1 MRVEN
6 GFTAVNTEHAIR
18 LEGVGKM
25 YRVFGSRSA
34 NLVDALGL
42 SRLLPTRRVRY
53 QEFWALRGI
62 DLELEQGSRLGIIGR
77 NGAGKTTLLK
87 LITGAVAP
95 TEGAIETR
103 GTVQALLEASAG
115 LHPEFTGRE
124 NIRAALTYQG
134 LNNRQIRAAE
144 EDIADFTELESF
156 LDQPFRTYSLGMQSR
171 LGFAI
176 ATTVEPEILIVDEV
190 LGAGDAYFMTKSI
203 GRMSRLIDRGA
214 SVLLVS
220 HALEHVLRFCSE
232 AIWLERGQIVERGPA
247 LEVVKSYSEF
257 IRVLEDRKLRARN
270 RSVGEL
276 GDVPRRAETL
286 VVRVRAFG
294 DPGREACDLGEIRLL
309 ADEGVEDELV
319 VGAPQDTQASHSA
332 ALLPDGG
339 AWSPPRTAPERTF
352 RTLTIGADG
361 TASGAARFEV
371 DGLSL
376 GTGHAFEVV
385 YRSRTAALE
394 VDLLRDD
401 SIVSSTP
408 LPATNGTWEHVRIP
422 LPTNGRGAR
431 QVDLAH
437 ETRSGAGQARTR
449 RWPGEGSLVIE
460 GVEVL
465 DVQGRERAVFDAGA
479 SLVLRLAFR
488 AQRAGRFDVIPVA
501 VLYRLDGILVS
512 RFIGDRVALDLAV
525 GEQHEAVLRL
535 ASLNLGDDNYVF
547 AVALYKTLDI
557 NDLEPSEYYDLLDRN
572 YHFKVVGT
580 PPLERG
586 IFRHPGD
593 WTVS

>member
-1 MRVEN
+1 
-6 GFTAVNTEHAIR
+6 
-18 LEGVGKM
+18 M

-42 SRLLPTRRVRY
+42 SRLLPRRRVRY

-62 DLELEQGSRLGIIGR
+62 DLELERGSRLGIIGR

-95 TEGAIETR
+95 TEGTIETA

-134 LNNRQIRAAE
+134 LNQRQIRAAE

-203 GRMSRLIDRGA
+203 GRMSQLIDRGA

-232 AIWLERGQIVERGPA
+232 AIWLERGQIAARGPA

-270 RSVGEL
+270 RTVAGR
-276 GDVPRRAETL
+276 GDVPRPAETL
-286 VVRVRAFG
+286 VVRLRALG
-294 DPGREACDLGEIRLL
+294 DPGREACDLGGIRLL
-309 ADEGVEDELV
+309 VDERVEDEVV
-319 VGAPQDTQASHSA
+319 VGAPQDTQVSHSA
-332 ALLPDGG
+332 ALLPNERGL
-339 AWSPPRTAPERTF
+339 WSGPRTAQDGPF
-352 RTLTIGADG
+352 RTLTIGSDG

-371 DGLSL
+371 DGLAL
-376 GTGHAFEVV
+376 GSGHAFEVV
-385 YRSRTAALE
+385 YRSQTDALE

-401 SIVSSTP
+401 SVVVSQR
-408 LPATNGTWEHVRIP
+408 LPATNATWERVRIP
-422 LPTNGRGAR
+422 LPANGGSPRR
-431 QVDLAH
+431 VDFAD
-437 ETRSGAGQARTR
+437 RAQAGAGQTRTR

-465 DVQGRERAVFDAGA
+465 DAEGRERAVFDVGTP
-479 SLVLRLAFR
+479 LVLRLAFR

-501 VLYRLDGILVS
+501 VLYRLDGILVA
-512 RFIGDRVALDLAV
+512 RFIGERVTLDLAED
-525 GEQHEAVLRL
+525 EQHEAVLRL
-535 ASLNLGDDNYVF
+535 DSLNLGDDNYVF

-557 NDLEPSEYYDLLDRN
+557 NDVEPSEYYDLLDRN
-572 YHFKVVGT
+572 YQFKVVGT

-586 IFRHPGD
+586 IFRHPAD
-593 WTVS
+593 WTVD